1 MGICSKEILYA
12 FVIML
17 GAIEFGFIS
26 IYPSPTGHAIR
37 TEHNLTDTSIQ
48 WSLYNSIT
56 FLFAA
61 VAPFITKFMLN
72 KFKGKRRNT
81 IFVIDIMGTVA
92 WFLNCLTKINIY
104 AGMAIRALLG
114 IVVGCYSSIISMYLV
129 EIAPEGAS
137 GFYGSLNQIGIVVGQ
152 ALWSFI
158 GPFLSYMDY
167 NYFGGAVCIL
177 QAVLIWFIPESPDA
191 GADQDQDEMPISKVF
206 QAKYAN
212 GLIVGIVLMFIQQFC
227 GINGILTN
235 LSDIMT
241 SAGLAIDPNYQ
252 SGISILSQFISVFTG
267 SLLIDKLGR
276 KLVWII
282 SSSICGIGLLMMSLN
297 EKYHWSAVFPLICI
311 FVYNLGFGL
320 GLGPIPWFIVSQLIE
335 ADARPAVNSVC
346 VVTNWV
352 FSFIIVMVFPEMR
365 KSMGMFGALLL
376 FFFVC
381 IFSILILKSKKNK
394 MNKVLMSVLRAT
406 HQLFKIN

>member
-129 EIAPEGAS
+129 EIAPEGTS
-137 GFYGSLNQIGIVVGQ
+137 GFFGSLNQLGIVIGIK
-152 ALWSFI
+152 
-158 GPFLSYMDY
+158 
-167 NYFGGAVCIL
+167 
-177 QAVLIWFIPESPDA
+177 E
-191 GADQDQDEMPISKVF
+191 
-206 QAKYAN
+206 
-212 GLIVGIVLMFIQQFC
+212 
-227 GINGILTN
+227 
-235 LSDIMT
+235 
-241 SAGLAIDPNYQ
+241 
-252 SGISILSQFISVFTG
+252 
-267 SLLIDKLGR
+267 R
-276 KLVWII
+276 
-282 SSSICGIGLLMMSLN
+282 
-297 EKYHWSAVFPLICI
+297 
-311 FVYNLGFGL
+311 
-320 GLGPIPWFIVSQLIE
+320 
-335 ADARPAVNSVC
+335 R
-346 VVTNWV
+346 
-352 FSFIIVMVFPEMR
+352 
-365 KSMGMFGALLL
+365 
-376 FFFVC
+376 
-381 IFSILILKSKKNK
+381 
-394 MNKVLMSVLRAT
+394 
-406 HQLFKIN
+406 